1 MADKGLA
8 HEYSK
13 PQRASPKPG
22 RSSESGIQQ
31 PLTAHS
37 LSTAIKEG
45 AVCNSTAEE
54 TMIQHFNISKTFS
67 KIQFLLK
74 LLCTKFIIL
83 PMLLTHLVI

>member
-13 PQRASPKPG
+13 VQRASPKSG
-22 RSSESGIQQ
+22 QSSESGIQQ

-37 LSTAIKEG
+37 LSTAITEG
-45 AVCNSTAEE
+45 AVCTAEE

-83 PMLLTHLVI
+83 PILLTHLLI